1 MKKILTILFLSAT
14 VVYGQNTT
22 TVTHAEY
29 QQLKQSGMLI
39 PNVQY
44 QISDAVV
51 PTNIKYLGGNEK
63 NGVCDCMVPLD
74 STFTLAM
81 LPNDDGSSAII
92 NLPFTFDFYGTPMDS
107 LYINNNGNIS
117 FDFPYMSFIPNA
129 FPDSSTLM
137 IAPFWA
143 DVDTRGTLDSTGNIS
158 GNGGNVWYKL
168 TPTAL
173 IIRWDQVGYFNYH
186 TDLLSTFQLIIS
198 NGSDSLVSAGGNV
211 SFCYDDMQWTTGD
224 ASGGFGGF
232 GGSPATVGL
241 NTGNGVNYFQVGQF
255 IQSGVAFDGPTG
267 LADGVDFLDG
277 QEIYFNVSGANT
289 TNTPPLLVSSS
300 ICDTIDVY
308 TGDTLVKALNS
319 IDFNFGVMTPEV
331 DQTIEITATSDIP
344 VGAFTY
350 TLNPISTQYYD
361 VAATFNATGIAPG
374 FYHLELTVTD
384 NGTPVGV
391 TTKQFVFEV
400 IYDASA
406 QIDEATS
413 AAFKVYPNPTEGML
427 TISVNDNL
435 DSPQVVVNDLSGKV
449 LLTQTIAHQEQID
462 LSSLSNGIYMVS
474 ILVANEVI
482 GVQRIIKE

>member
-1 MKKILTILFLSAT
+1 MKNILTILFLSAT
-14 VVYGQNTT
+14 VVYGQNTMT
-22 TVTHAEY
+22 LTKAEY
-29 QQLKQSGMLI
+29 QQLKQSGMLS

-51 PTNIKYLGGNEK
+51 PTNIKYNGGNEK
-63 NGVCDCMVPLD
+63 NAVCDCMVPLD

-81 LPNDDGSSAII
+81 LPNDDESTGLI
-92 NLPFTFDFYGTPMDS
+92 NLPFTFDFYGTSFNS

-117 FDFPYMSFIPNA
+117 FDYPYFAFTPNA

-143 DVDTRGTLDSTGNIS
+143 DVDTRGTLDSLGVPT
-158 GNGGNVWYKL
+158 GNGGSVWYKL

-173 IIRWDQVGYFNYH
+173 IVNWNQVGYFNYH
-186 TDLLSTFQLIIS
+186 NDLVSTFQLIIS

-211 SFCYDDMQWTTGD
+211 SFCYEDMQWTTGD
-224 ASGGFGGF
+224 ASGGWGGF
-232 GGSPATVGL
+232 GGAPATVGL

-255 IQSGVAFDGPTG
+255 IQSGADFDGPTG
-267 LADGVDFLDG
+267 LPDGVDFLDG
-277 QEIYFNVSGANT
+277 QEIYFNVSGASAS
-289 TNTPPLLVSSS
+289 NTPPLLVSSS

-319 IDFNFGVMTPEV
+319 TDFNFGVMTPEI
-331 DQTIEITATSDIP
+331 DQTIEISASSDIP
-344 VGAFTY
+344 NGAFTY
-350 TLNPISTQYYD
+350 SVTPVGTQYYD
-361 VAATFNATGIAPG
+361 VAATFNATGMAPG
-374 FYHLELTVTD
+374 FYHLDITVTD
-384 NGTPVGV
+384 NGIPAGV

-406 QIDEATS
+406 QIDETTS
-413 AAFKVYPNPTEGML
+413 AAFKMYPNPTEGMF

-435 DSPQVVVNDLSGKV
+435 ESPQVVVNDLSGKV
-449 LLTQTIAHQEQID
+449 LLTQTIEHQEQID
-462 LSSLSNGIYMVS
+462 LSSLSGGVYIVS
-474 ILVANEVI
+474 ILVADQVI

>member
-1 MKKILTILFLSAT
+1 MKNILTILFLSAT
-14 VVYGQNTT
+14 VVYGQNTMT
-22 TVTHAEY
+22 LTKAEY
-29 QQLKQSGMLI
+29 QQLKQSGMLS

-51 PTNIKYLGGNEK
+51 PTNIKYSGGNEK
-63 NGVCDCMVPLD
+63 NAVCDCMVPLD

-81 LPNDDGSSAII
+81 LPNDDESTGLI
-92 NLPFTFDFYGTPMDS
+92 NLPFTFDFYGTSFNS

-117 FDFPYMSFIPNA
+117 FDYPYFAFTPNA

-143 DVDTRGTLDSTGNIS
+143 DVDTRGTLDSLGVPT
-158 GNGGNVWYKL
+158 GNGGSVWYKL

-173 IIRWDQVGYFNYH
+173 IVNWNQVGYFNYH
-186 TDLLSTFQLIIS
+186 NDLVSTFQLIIS

-211 SFCYDDMQWTTGD
+211 SFCYEDMQWTTGD
-224 ASGGFGGF
+224 ASGGWGGF
-232 GGSPATVGL
+232 GGAPATVGL

-255 IQSGVAFDGPTG
+255 IQSGADFDGPTG
-267 LADGVDFLDG
+267 LPDGVDFLDG
-277 QEIYFNVSGANT
+277 QEIYFNVSGASAS
-289 TNTPPLLVSSS
+289 NTPPLLVSSS

-319 IDFNFGVMTPEV
+319 TDFNFGVMTPEI
-331 DQTIEITATSDIP
+331 DQTIEISASSDIP
-344 VGAFTY
+344 NGAFTY
-350 TLNPISTQYYD
+350 SVTPVGTQYYD
-361 VAATFNATGIAPG
+361 VAATFNATGMAPG
-374 FYHLELTVTD
+374 FYHLDITVTD
-384 NGTPVGV
+384 NGIPAGV

-406 QIDEATS
+406 QIDETTS
-413 AAFKVYPNPTEGML
+413 AAFKMYPNPTEGMF

-435 DSPQVVVNDLSGKV
+435 ESPQVVVNDLSGKV
-449 LLTQTIAHQEQID
+449 LLTQTIEHQEQID
-462 LSSLSNGIYMVS
+462 LSSLSGGVYIVS
-474 ILVANEVI
+474 ILVADQVI

>member
-1 MKKILTILFLSAT
+1 MKNILTILFLSAT

-22 TVTHAEY
+22 TVTKAEY
-29 QQLKQSGMLI
+29 QQLKQSGMLV
-39 PNVQY
+39 PNVRY

-51 PTNIKYLGGNEK
+51 PTNIRYRGGNEK

-81 LPNDDGSSAII
+81 LPNDDESTGLI
-92 NLPFTFDFYGTPMDS
+92 NLPFTFDFYGTSFNS

-117 FDFPYMSFIPNA
+117 FDYPYFAFTPNA

-143 DVDTRGTLDSTGNIS
+143 DVDTRGTLDSLGVPT
-158 GNGGNVWYKL
+158 GNGGSVWYKL

-173 IIRWDQVGYFNYH
+173 IVNWNQVGYFNYH
-186 TDLLSTFQLIIS
+186 NDLVSTFQLIIS

-211 SFCYDDMQWTTGD
+211 SFCYEDMQWTTGD
-224 ASGGFGGF
+224 ASGGWGGF
-232 GGSPATVGL
+232 GGAPATVGL

-255 IQSGVAFDGPTG
+255 IQSGADFDGPTG
-267 LADGVDFLDG
+267 LPDGVDFLDG
-277 QEIYFNVSGANT
+277 QEIYFNVSGASAS
-289 TNTPPLLVSSS
+289 NTPPLLVSSS

-319 IDFNFGVMTPEV
+319 TDFNFGVMTPEI
-331 DQTIEITATSDIP
+331 DQTIEISASSDIP
-344 VGAFTY
+344 NGAFTY
-350 TLNPISTQYYD
+350 SVTPVGTQYYD
-361 VAATFNATGIAPG
+361 VAATFNATSMAPG
-374 FYHLELTVTD
+374 FYHLDITVTD
-384 NGTPVGV
+384 NGIPAGV

-406 QIDEATS
+406 QIDEPTS
-413 AAFKVYPNPTEGML
+413 AAFKMYPNPTEGMF

-435 DSPQVVVNDLSGKV
+435 ESPQVVVNDLSGKV
-449 LLTQTIAHQEQID
+449 LLTQTIEHQEQID
-462 LSSLSNGIYMVS
+462 LSSLSGGVYIVS
-474 ILVANEVI
+474 IQVADQVI

>member
-1 MKKILTILFLSAT
+1 MKNILTILFLSAT
-14 VVYGQNTT
+14 VVYGQNTMT
-22 TVTHAEY
+22 LTKAEY
-29 QQLKQSGMLI
+29 QQLKQSGMLS

-51 PTNIKYLGGNEK
+51 PTNIKYNGGNEK
-63 NGVCDCMVPLD
+63 NAVCDCMVPLD

-81 LPNDDGSSAII
+81 LPNDDESTGLI
-92 NLPFTFDFYGTPMDS
+92 NLPFTFDFYGTSFNS

-117 FDFPYMSFIPNA
+117 FDYPYFAFTPNA

-143 DVDTRGTLDSTGNIS
+143 DVDTRGTLDSLGVPT
-158 GNGGNVWYKL
+158 GNGGSVWYKL

-173 IIRWDQVGYFNYH
+173 IVNWNQVGYFNYH
-186 TDLLSTFQLIIS
+186 NDLVSTFQLIIS

-211 SFCYDDMQWTTGD
+211 SFCYEDMQWTTGD
-224 ASGGFGGF
+224 ASGGWGGF
-232 GGSPATVGL
+232 GGAPATVGL

-255 IQSGVAFDGPTG
+255 IQSGADFDGPTG
-267 LADGVDFLDG
+267 LPDGVDFLDG
-277 QEIYFNVSGANT
+277 QEIYFNVSGASAS
-289 TNTPPLLVSSS
+289 NTPPLLVSSS

-319 IDFNFGVMTPEV
+319 TDFNFGVMTPEI
-331 DQTIEITATSDIP
+331 DQTIEISASSDIP
-344 VGAFTY
+344 NGAFTY
-350 TLNPISTQYYD
+350 SVTPVGTQYYD
-361 VAATFNATGIAPG
+361 VAATFNATGMAPG
-374 FYHLELTVTD
+374 FYHLDITVTD
-384 NGTPVGV
+384 NGIPAGV

-406 QIDEATS
+406 QIDETTS
-413 AAFKVYPNPTEGML
+413 AAFKMYPNPTEGMF

-435 DSPQVVVNDLSGKV
+435 ESPQVVVNDLSGKV
-449 LLTQTIAHQEQID
+449 LLTQTIEHQEQID
-462 LSSLSNGIYMVS
+462 LSSLSGGVYIVS
-474 ILVANEVI
+474 IQVADQVI

>member
-1 MKKILTILFLSAT
+1 MKKILTFLFLSAT

-22 TVTHAEY
+22 TITKAEY
-29 QQLKQSGMLI
+29 QQLKQSGMLV

-51 PTNIKYLGGNEK
+51 ATNIKYHGGNEK
-63 NGVCDCMVPLD
+63 NEVCDCMVPLD

-81 LPNDDGSSAII
+81 LPNDDESTGLI
-92 NLPFTFDFYGTPMDS
+92 NLPFTFDFYGTSFNS

-117 FDFPYMSFIPNA
+117 FDFPYFAFTPNA

-143 DVDTRGTLDSTGNIS
+143 DVDTRGTLDSLGVPT
-158 GNGGNVWYKL
+158 GNGGSVWYKL

-173 IIRWDQVGYFNYH
+173 IVNWNQVGYFNYH
-186 TDLLSTFQLIIS
+186 NDLVSTFQLIIS

-211 SFCYDDMQWTTGD
+211 SFCYEDMQWTTGD
-224 ASGGFGGF
+224 ASGGWGGF
-232 GGSPATVGL
+232 GGAPATVGL

-255 IQSGVAFDGPTG
+255 IQSGSDFDGPTG
-267 LADGVDFLDG
+267 LPDGVDFLDG
-277 QEIYFNVSGANT
+277 QEIYFNVSGASAS
-289 TNTPPLLVSSS
+289 NTPPLLVSSS

-319 IDFNFGVMTPEV
+319 TDFNFGVMTPEI
-331 DQTIEITATSDIP
+331 DQTIEISASSDIP
-344 VGAFTY
+344 NGAFTY
-350 TLNPISTQYYD
+350 SVTPVGTQYYD
-361 VAATFNATGIAPG
+361 VAATFNATGMAPG
-374 FYHLELTVTD
+374 FYHLDITVTD
-384 NGTPVGV
+384 NGIPAGV

-406 QIDEATS
+406 QIDETTS
-413 AAFKVYPNPTEGML
+413 AAFKMYPNPTEGMF

-435 DSPQVVVNDLSGKV
+435 ESPQVVVNDLSGKV
-449 LLTQTIAHQEQID
+449 LLTQAIAHQEQID
-462 LSSLSNGIYMVS
+462 LSSLSDGVYMVS

>member
-1 MKKILTILFLSAT
+1 MKRILTLLCLSASI
-14 VVYGQNTT
+14 VYGQNETA
-22 TVTHAEY
+22 VTRAEY
-29 QQLKQSGMLI
+29 QQLKQQGLLE
-39 PNVQY
+39 PNVSY
-44 QISDAVV
+44 QISDASY
-51 PTNIKYLGGNEK
+51 PLNIKYQGSNEK
-63 NGVCDCMVPLD
+63 NAVCDCMVPLD

-143 DVDTRGTLDSTGNIS
+143 DVDTRGTLDSLGNVS

-173 IIRWDQVGYFNYH
+173 IVRWDQVGYFNYH

-211 SFCYDDMQWTTGD
+211 SFCYSDMQWTTGD

-255 IQSGVAFDGPTG
+255 IQSGMNFDGPTG

-277 QEIYFNVSGANT
+277 QEIYFNVSGANA

-308 TGDTLVKALNS
+308 TGDTLVKAFNS
-319 IDFNFGVMTPEV
+319 TDFNFGVMTPEI
-331 DQTIEITATSDIP
+331 DQTIEITASSDIP
-344 VGAFTY
+344 LGAFTY
-350 TLNPISTQYYD
+350 TLNPLSAQYYN

-374 FYHLELTVTD
+374 FYHLELTITD
-384 NGTPVGV
+384 NGFPVGV

-400 IYDASA
+400 MYDASA
-406 QIDEATS
+406 QVDEVIAN
-413 AAFKVYPNPTEGML
+413 AFKLYPNPTQNEL
-427 TISVNDNL
+427 TIDLNEKIESA
-435 DSPQVVVNDLSGKV
+435 QVVVYDLYGKAV
-449 LLTQTIAHQEQID
+449 VAKNIQQNGQLD
-462 LSSLSNGIYMVS
+462 LSSFSAGIYLVN
-474 ILVANEVI
+474 ILVDNEVI
-482 GVQRIIKE
+482 GVQRIVKE